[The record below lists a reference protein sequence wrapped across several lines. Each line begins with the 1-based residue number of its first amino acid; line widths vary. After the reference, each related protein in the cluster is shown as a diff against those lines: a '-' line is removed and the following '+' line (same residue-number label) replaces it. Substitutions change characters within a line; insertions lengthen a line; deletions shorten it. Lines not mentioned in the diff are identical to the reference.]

1 MQSNA
6 TNGNGRR
13 LEPLEPEE
21 TAEPAWAETP
31 IHAQSFPTTQGVPV
45 PAEQIATRATAEG
58 LSGPNKNKM
67 LIIGGGLLAAV
78 LFFVMTM
85 FVGKTPGKKKTPSGI
100 AHTPQQS
107 SASKGS
113 VTPIMDTVHSPT
125 QSDSSG
131 QVSPGDINRTKTSTG
146 ESPGNKPS
154 PSTQAATQPAATGNS
169 NLGSVPSFANTQ
181 QHWEEPQPYGEALAA
196 ASTLQTQQQQ
206 NALKEPS
213 LVFVKNLP
221 QGASSSSRSGTT
233 EGTTPVLDFAPG
245 TRILAKLTT
254 EISSAVQIPVIA
266 EAQYTYAVGD
276 RVVIPAGAKFIGH
289 LEQADRSGLVSVKF
303 DEVDLKDDDKEKIE
317 ALGIGLDLAPIKGIV
332 SGKNTGR
339 NFLVRT
345 ASGIGSVAAMIVGN
359 NTSSSFSEDDLIR
372 ERIAENAGNA
382 GDTELMN
389 LAVTNKVVVSV
400 PADTKIYVVF
410 AKREQN
416 TATLRPIDAK
426 TP

>member
-6 TNGNGRR
+6 TNGNGRQ
-13 LEPLEPEE
+13 LEPLDHEKTTESAWIESSNRERSPANVEE
-21 TAEPAWAETP
+21 
-31 IHAQSFPTTQGVPV
+31 SPV
-45 PAEQIATRATAEG
+45 LVDQFATRASAEK
-58 LSGPNKNKM
+58 LSGPNKNQM
-67 LIIGGGLLAAV
+67 LIIGGGLLAAI
-78 LFFVMTM
+78 LFFAMTM
-85 FVGKTPGKKKTPSGI
+85 FVGKSPGKKKAPGI
-100 AHTPQQS
+100 AHTSQQS
-107 SASKGS
+107 TVAKGS
-113 VTPIMDTVHSPT
+113 VTPLMDMVHSST
-125 QSDSSG
+125 QSNSSG
-131 QVSPGDINRTKTSTG
+131 QLSPGDINRTKTSTG
-146 ESPGNKPS
+146 EPPANKPPATTQVVIS
-154 PSTQAATQPAATGNS
+154 PPPASKG
-169 NLGSVPSFANTQ
+169 NLGSVPSFADTQ
-181 QHWEEPQPYGEALAA
+181 QHWEEPRPYGEAPA
-196 ASTLQTQQQQ
+196 ASTPQIQQQQ

-213 LVFVKNLP
+213 LVFVRSLTR
-221 QGASSSSRSGTT
+221 GTTSSSKNGTA
-233 EGTTPVLDFAPG
+233 EGTTPLLDFAPG

-254 EISSAVQIPVIA
+254 EISSAVQTPVIA

-276 RVVIPAGAKFIGH
+276 HVVIPAGAKFIGH

-303 DEVDLKDDDKEKIE
+303 DEVDLTNDDKEKIE

-332 SGKNTGR
+332 SGTNAGR

-410 AKREQN
+410 ERREQN
-416 TATLRPIDAK
+416 TPTLHPIDAK
-426 TP
+426 AP

>member
-1 MQSNA
+1 MQSDT
-6 TNGNGRR
+6 TNSNVRR
-13 LEPLEPEE
+13 PGPLDLEE
-21 TAEPAWAETP
+21 TAEPTWAENPGHERSTP
-31 IHAQSFPTTQGVPV
+31 MTAKTSAPGQQF
-45 PAEQIATRATAEG
+45 ATRATAEK
-58 LSGPNKNKM
+58 LSPDRNKI

-78 LFFVMTM
+78 LFFALTM
-85 FVGKTPGKKKTPSGI
+85 FLGNSPAKKRSASSL
-100 AHTPQQS
+100 AHPAQQS
-107 SASKGS
+107 ATSKGS
-113 VTPIMDTVHSPT
+113 VTPVMDTVHSPA
-125 QSDSSG
+125 QNNSSG
-131 QVSPGDINRTKTSTG
+131 QLGPDDINRTKASSGKSTV
-146 ESPGNKPS
+146 NKPS
-154 PSTQAATQPAATGNS
+154 TSSQNS
-169 NLGSVPSFANTQ
+169 LPRVPTPNGNLGNVPSFADTQ
-181 QHWEEPQPYGEALAA
+181 QHWEEPRPYGDAP
-196 ASTLQTQQQQ
+196 ASSTPQTQQQQ
-206 NALKEPS
+206 NALKELS
-213 LVFVKNLP
+213 LVFVRNLP
-221 QGASSSSRSGTT
+221 QSTGSSSRSGTP

-254 EISSAVQIPVIA
+254 EISSAVQTPVIA

-289 LEQADRSGLVSVKF
+289 LEQADRSGLVSVRF

-317 ALGIGLDLAPIKGIV
+317 ALGIGLDLAPIKGLV

-382 GDTELMN
+382 GDSKLMN

-410 AKREQN
+410 TKREQK
-416 TATLRPIDAK
+416 THTLHPIDPKA
-426 TP
+426 P

>member
-13 LEPLEPEE
+13 LEPFDLEEI
-21 TAEPAWAETP
+21 AEPAWAERP
-31 IHAQSFPTTQGVPV
+31 SSEQSFRKTQEVPV
-45 PAEQIATRATAEG
+45 AAEQIATRATADK
-58 LSGPNKNKM
+58 LSGPNKNKV

-85 FVGKTPGKKKTPSGI
+85 FVGRSPGKKKTVSGI

-107 SASKGS
+107 TAPKGS
-113 VTPIMDTVHSPT
+113 VTPVMDTVHNPT
-125 QSDSSG
+125 QADSSG
-131 QVSPGDINRTKTSTG
+131 QVSPNDINRTKASSGDKTV
-146 ESPGNKPS
+146 NKPLA
-154 PSTQAATQPAATGNS
+154 STQAAIPPSPTVNGS
-169 NLGSVPSFANTQ
+169 LGSVPSFADTQ
-181 QHWEEPQPYGEALAA
+181 QHWEEPRPYGEAPAP
-196 ASTLQTQQQQ
+196 STPQTQQ

-213 LVFVKNLP
+213 LVFVRNLT
-221 QGASSSSRSGTT
+221 QSTSASSRGGTT

-254 EISSAVQIPVIA
+254 EISSAVQTPVIA

-303 DEVDLKDDDKEKIE
+303 DEVDLKDNDKEKIE

>member
-13 LEPLEPEE
+13 LEPLDLEE
-21 TAEPAWAETP
+21 AAEPAWAESP
-31 IHAQSFPTTQGVPV
+31 SHKQSFPDTREVSV
-45 PAEQIATRATAEG
+45 PAEQIATRAAAEK
-58 LSGPNKNKM
+58 LSGPNKNKI
-67 LIIGGGLLAAV
+67 LIIGAGLLAAV

-85 FVGKTPGKKKTPSGI
+85 FVGKSHGKKKAVSGI
-100 AHTPQQS
+100 AHTSQQS
-107 SASKGS
+107 IASKGS
-113 VTPIMDTVHSPT
+113 VTPVMDTVHSTT

-131 QVSPGDINRTKTSTG
+131 QVSPGDINRTKTST
-146 ESPGNKPS
+146 EEAPVNKPS
-154 PSTQAATQPAATGNS
+154 ASTLAAIPPAATGNGT
-169 NLGSVPSFANTQ
+169 LGSVPSFADTQ
-181 QHWEEPQPYGEALAA
+181 QHWEEPRPYGEATAT
-196 ASTLQTQQQQ
+196 STPQTQQQQ

-213 LVFVKNLP
+213 LVFVRNLT
-221 QGASSSSRSGTT
+221 QGTSSSSRSGTT

-254 EISSAVQIPVIA
+254 EISSAVQTPVIA

-359 NTSSSFSEDDLIR
+359 NTSSSFSEDDMIR

-416 TATLRPIDAK
+416 TATLHPIDAK

>member
-1 MQSNA
+1 MQSNT
-6 TNGNGRR
+6 TNGNGPR
-13 LEPLEPEE
+13 LEPLGLDQ
-21 TAEPAWAETP
+21 AKEPAWEEIPDHDRTSTK
-31 IHAQSFPTTQGVPV
+31 AQQTTGPV
-45 PAEQIATRATAEG
+45 AQFATRANVEK
-58 LSGPNKNKM
+58 LSGLGKNKM
-67 LIIGGGLLAAV
+67 LLIGGGLLAAV
-78 LFFVMTM
+78 MFFVMTM
-85 FVGKTPGKKKTPSGI
+85 FLGKPSGKKTTAPGN
-100 AHTPQQS
+100 AHTTQQS
-107 SASKGS
+107 TSPKGS
-113 VTPIMDTVHSPT
+113 VTPLMDAVHSAT
-125 QSDSSG
+125 QSNSSG
-131 QVSPGDINRTKTSTG
+131 QLSPDDINRTKTSTG
-146 ESPGNKPS
+146 GSPGNKFSATTQNVGPS
-154 PSTQAATQPAATGNS
+154 GSTGTG
-169 NLGSVPSFANTQ
+169 NLGSVPSFADTQ
-181 QHWEEPQPYGEALAA
+181 QHWEEPRPYGETSS
-196 ASTLQTQQQQ
+196 ASAPQTQQR

-213 LVFVKNLP
+213 LVFVRNLT
-221 QGASSSSRSGTT
+221 QSSSSPSRAGTS
-233 EGTTPVLDFAPG
+233 EGATPVLDFAPG

-254 EISSAVQIPVIA
+254 EISSAVQTPVIA

-303 DEVDLKDDDKEKIE
+303 DEIDLKDDDKEKIE

-410 AKREQN
+410 TRREQN
-416 TATLRPIDAK
+416 TAALHPIDTK

>member
-1 MQSNA
+1 MQSNT
-6 TNGNGRR
+6 TNGNGPR
-13 LEPLEPEE
+13 LEPLGPDE
-21 TAEPAWAETP
+21 TKEPAWEEIPDHDPTSTK
-31 IHAQSFPTTQGVPV
+31 AQPTTG
-45 PAEQIATRATAEG
+45 PAAQFATRANVET
-58 LSGPNKNKM
+58 LSGLNKNKM
-67 LIIGGGLLAAV
+67 LLIGGGLLAAV
-78 LFFVMTM
+78 MFFVITM
-85 FVGKTPGKKKTPSGI
+85 FVGKSSGKKTTAPGS
-100 AHTPQQS
+100 AHTTQQS
-107 SASKGS
+107 TSPKGS
-113 VTPIMDTVHSPT
+113 VTPLMDAVHSAT
-125 QSDSSG
+125 QSNSSG
-131 QVSPGDINRTKTSTG
+131 QLSPDDINRTKTSNG
-146 ESPGNKPS
+146 GSPGNKLSATTQNAVTPS
-154 PSTQAATQPAATGNS
+154 SHGNE
-169 NLGSVPSFANTQ
+169 NLGSVPSFSDTQ
-181 QHWEEPQPYGEALAA
+181 QHWEEPRPYGETSS
-196 ASTLQTQQQQ
+196 ASTPQTQQQQ

-213 LVFVKNLP
+213 LVFVRNLT
-221 QGASSSSRSGTT
+221 QSSSSPSRTGMS
-233 EGTTPVLDFAPG
+233 EGVTPVLDFAPG

-254 EISSAVQIPVIA
+254 EISSAVQTPVIA

-303 DEVDLKDDDKEKIE
+303 DEIDLKDDDKEKIE

-400 PADTKIYVVF
+400 PADTEIYVVF
-410 AKREQN
+410 TRREQN
-416 TATLRPIDAK
+416 TATLHPIDTK

>member
-13 LEPLEPEE
+13 LEPIDLEEMAVPQRVESFDHEE
-21 TAEPAWAETP
+21 SSPKTPDSWA
-31 IHAQSFPTTQGVPV
+31 PV
-45 PAEQIATRATAEG
+45 QQFATRANSAK
-58 LSGPNKNKM
+58 SFGPNKNKIL
-67 LIIGGGLLAAV
+67 LIGAGLLAAL

-85 FVGKTPGKKKTPSGI
+85 FVGKSSGRKQPSSGI
-100 AHTPQQS
+100 AHTAQQS
-107 SASKGS
+107 TPPKGS
-113 VTPIMDTVHSPT
+113 VTPLMDTVHSPT
-125 QSDSSG
+125 QSNSSG
-131 QVSPGDINRTKTSTG
+131 QLSPDDINRTKANTGQSPINKPSAPTTAVVPPTSTG
-146 ESPGNKPS
+146 GD
-154 PSTQAATQPAATGNS
+154 
-169 NLGSVPSFANTQ
+169 NLGSVPSFADTQ
-181 QHWEEPQPYGEALAA
+181 QHWEEPRPYGETGAV
-196 ASTLQTQQQQ
+196 STPQTQQQQ

-213 LVFVKNLP
+213 LVFVRNLA
-221 QGASSSSRSGTT
+221 QNSSSSLRAGASDGM
-233 EGTTPVLDFAPG
+233 TPVLDFAPG

-254 EISSAVQIPVIA
+254 EISSAVQTPVIA

-276 RVVIPAGAKFIGH
+276 RVVIPAGAKFVGH

-303 DEVDLKDDDKEKIE
+303 DEIDLKDDDKEKIE

-332 SGKNTGR
+332 SGKNTGK
-339 NFLVRT
+339 NFLIRT

-382 GDTELMN
+382 GDSELIN
-389 LAVTNKVVVSV
+389 LAVTNKIVVSV

-416 TATLRPIDAK
+416 TATLHPINTK